1 MVEIKN
7 TQIIKKR
14 KRNVSSG
21 SRPDFLF
28 WCEKYYPH
36 SGLYRNFVPFIQF
49 FLNGN
54 AFFYARIFKMH
65 CRNLYF
71 ISNQ

>member
-1 MVEIKN
+1 MKKKKKKNSKSSMVEIKN

-28 WCEKYYPH
+28 WCEKY
-36 SGLYRNFVPFIQF
+36 
-49 FLNGN
+49 
-54 AFFYARIFKMH
+54 
-65 CRNLYF
+65 
-71 ISNQ
+71 